1 LFCNGPGI
9 LKVLLKKPGRILKIH
24 PTFAAIDKQKNNMK
38 KLFFFLLPL
47 LVLSCKSAEQYRG
60 GIEELAGNW
69 DTTTKAI
76 SDFSAMVS
84 ADMTNYTKAM
94 ASLQLD
100 ETTTAKLKPEQVQA
114 WETAQKGATDAL
126 GAYSPLQK
134 TINDFLQTWTEKS
147 ADVNA
152 LKEGLAAGKLEGDV
166 SGKLT
171 ELSAMVTTGNE
182 NLAAWKASY
191 GTVKNGVA
199 AALTNLQQ
207 VMSTLTTPAPA
218 GKK

>member
-1 LFCNGPGI
+1 
-9 LKVLLKKPGRILKIH
+9 
-24 PTFAAIDKQKNNMK
+24 MK

-47 LVLSCKSAEQYRG
+47 LVLSCKSAEQYRA

-84 ADMTNYTKAM
+84 SDMTNYTKAM

-100 ETTTAKLKPEQVQA
+100 ETTTAKLKPEQIQA

-126 GAYSPLQK
+126 GAYAPLQK
-134 TINDFLQTWTEKS
+134 TVNDFLQTWTEKS

-152 LKEGLAAGKLEGDV
+152 LKEGLAAGKVEGDV
-166 SGKLT
+166 TGKLT
-171 ELSAMVTTGNE
+171 ELNAMVTTGNE
-182 NLAAWKASY
+182 NLTAWKASY
-191 GTVKNGVA
+191 STVKNGVA
-199 AALTNLQQ
+199 ASLTNLQQ